1 MNLKLSLLLLFISHV
16 LYAQLSVRND
26 NFIFADDALIFVED
40 DINLNETNSRIYLR
54 NEAQVIQGTGTT
66 GNSGIGELSVYQ
78 EANVDAYEYNYW
90 CAPIGDKTSNN
101 SNNLFGISLLN
112 DATGL
117 ITSTPATYNSSSN
130 YNGTSSPLNIE
141 PYWIWKFVA
150 SDNYSHWVHVRS
162 LTTINPGEGFTM
174 KGTNGSGSA
183 QQYDF
188 RGKPNN
194 GTISTDVLNNQY
206 TLTGNPYP
214 SAMDAV
220 SYIHD
225 TENAAVITGV
235 LYYWEQDP
243 NINSHNITDF
253 QGGYATYTISSDG
266 LTETF
271 ISAVFNTYNS
281 DGSINTSNTGTGS
294 KTARRY
300 IPIGQGFMVE
310 GTATGTVKAKNSHRV
325 YIKESDANSEFFKI
339 KNTKKSSKSYT
350 EDRFSIIP
358 NDYKRFRLNI
368 DFNNT
373 YTRQL
378 VQTFNR
384 EATSGFDYGLEI
396 NVNPDELLNS
406 DAYFKSGENL
416 YLGEALSF
424 DENLKIPLYLD
435 VQNKMSVRIR
445 IADIQNFDAS
455 QPIFVL
461 DTENNTFTNL
471 RSGDFEIELRPGN
484 YDNRFEIVFS
494 QQSLS
499 TIENEHVAL
508 KVFQDNQRSLLRIS
522 NPGQQDIKSVCIY
535 DISGKKIFKR
545 RKWPKSKEHKVS
557 TNSYSNGVYIVKIV
571 LKDRQLFTKKVV
583 VTN

>member
-1 MNLKLSLLLLFISHV
+1 MLLISNI
-16 LYAQLSVRND
+16 LYAQLSVRHD
-26 NFIFADDALIFVED
+26 NFVFADDALVFVED
-40 DINLNETNSRIYLR
+40 NINLNEDNSRIYLR

-66 GNSGIGELSVYQ
+66 GNSGTGELSVYQ

-90 CAPIGDKTSNN
+90 CSPVGNKTSNN
-101 SNNLFGISLLN
+101 NNNPFGISLLN
-112 DATGL
+112 DVTGL
-117 ITSTPATYNSSSN
+117 ITSTPVTFNPSGN

-150 SDNYSHWVHVRS
+150 GDEYSEWIHVQS
-162 LTTINPGEGFTM
+162 ATTINAGEGFTM
-174 KGTNGSGSA
+174 KGTNGSSSA

-214 SAMDAV
+214 SAIDAV

-225 TENAAVITGV
+225 TENATAITGV

-243 NINSHNITDF
+243 DVNSHNITDF

-266 LTETF
+266 LVETF

-281 DGSINTSNTGTGS
+281 DASVNTSNTGTGS

-310 GTATGTVKAKNSHRV
+310 GTTTGTVKAKNSHRAYV
-325 YIKESDANSEFFKI
+325 RESNANSEFFKI
-339 KNTKKSSKSYT
+339 KNTKKSSKPYT
-350 EDRFSIIP
+350 EEGFSIIA

-378 VQTFNR
+378 VQTFNKN
-384 EATSGFDYGLEI
+384 ASTGFDYGLEI
-396 NVNPDELLNS
+396 KVNPNELLNS
-406 DAYFKSGENL
+406 DAYFKSDNNT
-416 YLGEALSF
+416 YLAEALAF
-424 DENLKIPLYLD
+424 NENLKIPLYVD
-435 VQNKMSVRIR
+435 VQNKMIVRVR
-445 IADIQNFDAS
+445 IADIQNFDGN
-455 QPIFVL
+455 QPIFL
-461 DTENNTFTNL
+461 FDKENNTLTNL
-471 RSGDFEIELRPGN
+471 KNEDFEIELRPGN
-484 YDNRFEIVFS
+484 YDNRFEVVFN

-499 TIENEHVAL
+499 TTETKQLNLNVL
-508 KVFQDNQRSLLRIS
+508 QDNSLSRLRIF
-522 NPGQQDIKSVCIY
+522 NPNQQDIKSIFIY

-545 RKWPKSKEHKVS
+545 RKLPSYREHQIY
-557 TNSYSNGVYIVKIV
+557 TNSYSDGVYIVKIV
-571 LKDRQLFTKKVV
+571 LKNRAVITKKVLV
-583 VTN
+583 VN